1 MRALTLLPIVI
12 FIFAVLPLEVQAQ
25 DTVIGASESSQKP
38 NGKRIRRQLSLI
50 NGLMHDE
57 EIKVPVKDMVQRGAE
72 GLIRIER
79 MGTSDFFRITP
90 LKAGNGIVTLHDR
103 ETGQIIVELRVD
115 IRDQQAVERTLR
127 EIQLLLADIEG
138 VEYKIINA
146 PVQNGPAQPSILLD
160 GYVLLPK
167 DLIRIYQV
175 IANYPGVRSLVSL
188 SPIARQKI
196 AEFITR
202 DVNNPEVKIS
212 AVGNFIK
219 LEGQVN
225 NQGEKDRI
233 KQIVALYL
241 PDIVTEKAPPA
252 FPDTLTITGRKAGTS
267 VDDLIIDLITIR
279 PAEEKIEPPP
289 KMIQVVTHFVRFSD
303 SYAKQFNFIFAP
315 AISTQAGTSGQA
327 NAGQSGSSFDSTIN
341 LLQNLL
347 PKLRWARFH
356 GFAKV
361 LDTASVLIQDKTQG
375 FIQREVQLILPT
387 VSPSGSTGSSTLPSA
402 GVQLSVKPTI
412 KSERSGLVELGG
424 LNVQVRVANGR
435 AETSTTLVNTT
446 ISVRDRQSA
455 AFGGIIKKSTETV
468 YGAPASEQAIIT
480 FEAKKEYGRENAQFV
495 VFVTPIIKASAST
508 GVEQVKK
515 KFRLRD

>member
-1 MRALTLLPIVI
+1 MGSV
-12 FIFAVLPLEVQAQ
+12 
-25 DTVIGASESSQKP
+25 ESSQKP

-50 NGLMHDE
+50 SGLLHDE
-57 EIKVPVKDMVQRGAE
+57 EIKVPVKEMVQRGVE

-79 MGTSDFFRITP
+79 IGTSDYFRITP
-90 LKAGNGIVTLHDR
+90 LKAGSGIITLHDK
-103 ETGQIIVELRVD
+103 ETGQILVELRVD
-115 IRDQQAVERTLR
+115 VRDQQAVERTLR

-138 VEYKIINA
+138 IEYKIINA
-146 PVQNGPAQPSILLD
+146 PIPNAPPTPSILLD

-167 DLIRIYQV
+167 DLIRIAQV
-175 IANYPGVRSLVSL
+175 LANYPGVRNLVSL
-188 SPIARQKI
+188 SPLARQKI

-202 DVNNPEVKIS
+202 DVNNPEVKIT

-225 NQGEKDRI
+225 NENERTRI
-233 KQIVALYL
+233 KNIVALYL
-241 PDIVTEKAPPA
+241 PDIVTEKAPPF

-267 VDDLIIDLITIR
+267 VDDLIIDLISVR
-279 PAEEKIEPPP
+279 PTEEKIEPPP
-289 KMIQVVTHFVRFSD
+289 KMIQVVTHFVKFSD
-303 SYAKQFNFIFAP
+303 NYSKQFQFIFAP
-315 AISTQAGTSGQA
+315 AISTQTGVGGQQ
-327 NAGQSGSSFDSTIN
+327 NPGQSASSFDSTIN

-361 LDTASVLIQDKTQG
+361 LDTASVLVQDKATGVIDRQ
-375 FIQREVQLILPT
+375 VTILVPT
-387 VSPSGSTGSSTLPSA
+387 ITSTGAQSSAPQPVGA
-402 GVQLSVKPTI
+402 GLRLSVRPTI
-412 KSERSGLVELGG
+412 KSERSGLVELGNLSVSITVG
-424 LNVQVRVANGR
+424 DNRSESGR
-435 AETSTTLVNTT
+435 TSVDTT

-455 AFGGIIKKSTETV
+455 AFGGIIKKSTATE

-480 FEAKKEYGRENAQFV
+480 FEAKKGYGRENSQFV